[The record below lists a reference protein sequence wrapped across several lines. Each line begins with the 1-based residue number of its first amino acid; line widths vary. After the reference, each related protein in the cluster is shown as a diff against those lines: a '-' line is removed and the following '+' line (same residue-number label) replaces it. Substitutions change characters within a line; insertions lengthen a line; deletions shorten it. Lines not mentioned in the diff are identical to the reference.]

1 MRQKRCDPIM
11 AQRSARA
18 RANAAFANWSG
29 KQAIWAQCM
38 QGEGYEERVCTE
50 DELPNPSCKV
60 SHVY

>member
-1 MRQKRCDPIM
+1 M

-38 QGEGYEERVCTE
+38 QGEAEPVNRNETVGSR
-50 DELPNPSCKV
+50 D
-60 SHVY
+60 